1 MRVKSQIEFLMR
13 KIYNKVIVVRKE
25 SESDPHRLSDFLD
38 LMIQYKHFSLFLQLF
53 NNSSMT
59 VKSGIFEGLVYDPP
73 VFEGS
78 LFPRLLGTYEAN
90 LQPHILRLGGRG
102 YGVILNIGCAEGYYA
117 SGLGRMFPD
126 TEIHAYEIQAH
137 LREACAVVAADN
149 GLASRIRLGKEFV
162 PGQSDVPVEKKVLL
176 FCDIEGGEF
185 TLLDPDSFPQL
196 ADMDMVVEVHPNADR
211 SLNGFLSRFQATHDV
226 EIVDLSQRVVA
237 VPPII
242 RGIGD
247 MNQLLSICEFRGSE
261 TPWVVLRSKT
271 LGGGPRTGN

>member
-1 MRVKSQIEFLMR
+1 
-13 KIYNKVIVVRKE
+13 
-25 SESDPHRLSDFLD
+25 
-38 LMIQYKHFSLFLQLF
+38 MIQYKHLSLFLRLF
-53 NNSSMT
+53 DNSSMT
-59 VKSGIFEGLVYDPP
+59 VKSGIFEGIFYDPP
-73 VFEGS
+73 IFEGS

-90 LQPHILRLGGRG
+90 LQPHILGLGGRG

-126 TEIHAYEIQAH
+126 AVVHAYEIQDR
-137 LREACAVVAADN
+137 LREACAIVAADN
-149 GLASRIRLGKEFV
+149 GLASRILLGKEFV
-162 PGQSDVPVEKKVLL
+162 PGQSNVPVEKKVLL

-185 TLLDPDSFPQL
+185 TLLNLGSFPQL

-211 SLNGFLSRFQATHDV
+211 SLDGFLSRFQATHDL

-237 VPPII
+237 IPPII

-247 MNQLLSICEFRGSE
+247 LNQLLSICEFRGSE

-271 LGGGPRTGN
+271 LGGGQRPGS